1 MTFPRLLMA
10 LSAVALGV
18 MGLGLTFAP
27 GELLASMGGPSGP
40 VVVLALQVTGAL
52 CVGFAMLN
60 WMAKGTILGGIYGRP
75 IVVANLAQWAIGAL
89 ALLKALAAGQ
99 LLAGCVVL
107 ALFYTLFAIGF
118 AVLFMRHPQP
128 SSIAPS
134 SASARQAL

>member
-10 LSAVALGV
+10 LSAVTLGL

-27 GELLASMGGPSGP
+27 GELLASMGGPSEP

-52 CVGFAMLN
+52 YVGFAMLN

-99 LLAGCVVL
+99 LAAGGVVL
-107 ALFYTLFAIGF
+107 AFVYTLFAIGF

-128 SSIAPS
+128 SRIAPS